1 MATPMRGEV
10 TEALVGSVEPGGL
23 VLLAMAA
30 LEEGGTSEAE
40 GSNVCA
46 RGVAVA
52 CAQAAGVGW
61 AAEETRCMDVGDRAD
76 GSCAGLGGAGCGL

>member
-1 MATPMRGEV
+1 MRGEV
-10 TEALVGSVEPGGL
+10 TEALVGSAEPGGL

-30 LEEGGTSEAE
+30 LEEGGASEAE

-46 RGVAVA
+46 RGVAVP

-61 AAEETRCMDVGDRAD
+61 AVETRCVGVGTEQMAPVL
-76 GSCAGLGGAGCGL
+76 A